1 MSVKEYY
8 RYTEKCL
15 YDYHRN
21 LACLEILRED
31 LRVERAGTD
40 VHAQSYQNT
49 LDFSGNPSDPV
60 EARMM
65 RIEKLEE
72 RIRFLERLTQ
82 PLTRLI
88 EDLTA
93 PYIHE
98 GSVKAEMYSL
108 MELYYF
114 GQNSI
119 TEVMCKLNLSRKSM
133 YIKRQELVKMAM
145 GYMGYIFVRSQES

>member
-1 MSVKEYY
+1 MSVKECY

-21 LACLEILRED
+21 LACLEILRGD
-31 LRVERAGTD
+31 LHVEKAGTD
-40 VHAQSYQNT
+40 VHAQSYQYT
-49 LDFSGNPSDPV
+49 LELGGDPSDPV
-60 EARMM
+60 QARVM

-72 RIRFLERLTQ
+72 RIRILERFTQ
-82 PLTRLI
+82 PITRLI
-88 EDLTA
+88 QDLTA
-93 PYIHE
+93 PYIHA

-119 TEVMCKLNLSRKSM
+119 TEVMVKLNLSRKSM
-133 YIKRQELVKMAM
+133 YMRRQELVKMAM
-145 GYMGYIFVRSQES
+145 GYMGYVFVRSPES